1 MALSYKYLVWQQVF
15 DREQRISTSLWTSS
29 LSIIVSMH
37 LGQPIWSMESLL
49 VDMRHGRAGD
59 IKNVVAVGHSD
70 WLSTDK
76 TKVAECFTWL
86 WISVSVAGAQI
97 LDLILGVVT
106 EIVVIVLL
114 VIVLLLILISITDRA
129 VTWRCLEDTE
139 VPHLS

>member
-86 WISVSVAGAQI
+86 WISVPKAGAQI
-97 LDLILGVVT
+97 LVLILGVRVVM
-106 EIVVIVLL
+106 EIV